1 MESSL
6 NFLFPYFKPVI
17 ILFQKK
23 PLFCYFPKKLYF
35 YLRLLTVLSLKF
47 IFSRQSFLSL
57 KEKGWELPHQSVSY
71 LKLPALLHEDISHS
85 YPRLSHLLLS
95 IPLASGYL
103 FNYYHFFLFFNLYS
117 PYPDSLHHCDYYY
130 SFGHQWS
137 GWECLSMWLS

>member
-1 MESSL
+1 MTLTISPFFIPPFFFQFYNLLTVESSL
-6 NFLFPYFKPVI
+6 NFLFTYFKPVV

-85 YPRLSHLLLS
+85 YPRLSHLLSQSHLPLGTCS
-95 IPLASGYL
+95 IITISSS
-103 FNYYHFFLFFNLYS
+103 FFNLYS
-117 PYPDSLHHCDYYY
+117 P
-130 SFGHQWS
+130 
-137 GWECLSMWLS
+137 